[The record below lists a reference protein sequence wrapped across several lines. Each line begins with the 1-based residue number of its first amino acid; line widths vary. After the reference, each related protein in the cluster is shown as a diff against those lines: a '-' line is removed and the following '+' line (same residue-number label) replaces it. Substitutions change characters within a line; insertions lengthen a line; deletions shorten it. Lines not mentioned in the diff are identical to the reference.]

1 VLMVFDP
8 HLTYRGSGDEFFA
21 LIALAAPRYRR
32 RDPTAWRSAT
42 HQLTMPQPAVP
53 PPVTSNRPLT
63 AVADAKGST

>member
-32 RDPTAWRSAT
+32 RDLAAWQLAT
-42 HQLTMPQPAVP
+42 HQLTMPQPAMP
-53 PPVTSNRPLT
+53 PLVTRYRPLT
-63 AVADAKGST
+63 AEADAKGSP